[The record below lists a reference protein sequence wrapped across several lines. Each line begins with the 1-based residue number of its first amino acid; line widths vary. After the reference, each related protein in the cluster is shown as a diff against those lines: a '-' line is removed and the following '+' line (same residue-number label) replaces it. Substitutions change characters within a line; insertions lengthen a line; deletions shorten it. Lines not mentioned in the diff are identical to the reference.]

1 MFIWFYGIL
10 CLCSPTYKSVIKCSG
25 KCGFM
30 GGESMFLTIKMD
42 LSNWKVLSVTG
53 NEEIRR
59 KFNEFRFIDDI
70 GTFLHDK
77 RNRGDVQ
84 GGFVYD
90 IDGVDYR
97 GVYVTSGNIC
107 DIVLV
112 DRSVSFEDIN
122 GTMHDNLTGLGTKA
136 KLIGDLDTL
145 SLNSSNFQLYIF
157 QVDGFKKLMEIHGI
171 RAADRL
177 IRDLVD
183 RVINSYFSNTE
194 LYRFDDDTFAI
205 VKEGLVD
212 VKFGDRIL
220 KLFSEPFILE
230 NAHVYVSLNVG
241 YIHVSD
247 SYRFDKDAEDY
258 RTFSADNLID
268 SAYLAMTSSKES
280 GKNTCLP
287 YSDSLKTRGI
297 EALKMEGK
305 IRDALKMNQ
314 FHLLYQPQFKLTQF
328 DINGDVIVRG
338 EAEEP
343 DDVYDRVAGSKSDGF
358 IVGAEALIR
367 WVHPEDGPIYP
378 DKFIPAAE
386 QNGLIVPIGEWV
398 VREACRQQREWID
411 AGVNV
416 VRVGVNIGT
425 AHFQKETFVSDIAEV
440 LEEFQLDPSL
450 IGLEITEGVA
460 VEDVNDMVMKLGQLK
475 ELGIKVSIDDFGT
488 GYSSL
493 SYLKKFPIDTLKID
507 QSFVFNI
514 ATDKGDL
521 SIIKAIIGLARDM
534 NIKVI
539 AEGVETTD
547 AKDLL
552 SKLDCSDMQGYL
564 FSKPIDSS
572 AFELILKNPNINPGA
587 GTSERLKKINNYLKS
602 L

>member
-1 MFIWFYGIL
+1 
-10 CLCSPTYKSVIKCSG
+10 
-25 KCGFM
+25 
-30 GGESMFLTIKMD
+30 MFLTVKLD

-53 NEEIRR
+53 NEELRR
-59 KFNEFRFIDDI
+59 YFNEFSFLDDL

-77 RNRGDVQ
+77 KTRGEFQ

-90 IDGVDYR
+90 IAGIDYR
-97 GVYVTSGNIC
+97 GVYVVNGNMC
-107 DIVLV
+107 DIVLI

-122 GTMHDNLTGLGTKA
+122 GTMSDSLTGLGNKS
-136 KLIGDLDTL
+136 KLIGDLDDL
-145 SLNSSNFQLYIF
+145 LINSTSFQLYIF
-157 QVDGFKKLMEIHGI
+157 QVDGFKKLMEIHGV
-171 RAADRL
+171 RVADRL
-177 IRDLVD
+177 ISELVD

-205 VKEGLVD
+205 VKDGLVD
-212 VKFGDRIL
+212 IKFGDRLL
-220 KLFSEPFILE
+220 KLFSEPFILDE
-230 NAHVYVSLNVG
+230 SHVYVSLNVG

-258 RTFSADNLID
+258 RSFSADNLID

-280 GKNTCLP
+280 GKNVCLP

-338 EAEEP
+338 DGEDYEISS
-343 DDVYDRVAGSKSDGF
+343 DRGSKSDGF

-367 WVHPEDGPIYP
+367 WIHPEDGPIYP

-425 AHFQKETFVSDIAEV
+425 AHFQKETFVSDIADV
-440 LEEFQLDPSL
+440 LKEFDLDPSL
-450 IGLEITEGVA
+450 LGLEITEGVA

-475 ELGIKVSIDDFGT
+475 DLGIKVSIDDFGT

-564 FSKPIDSS
+564 FSKPIDSG

-587 GTSERLKKINNYLKS
+587 GSSDRLKKIDGYLKS